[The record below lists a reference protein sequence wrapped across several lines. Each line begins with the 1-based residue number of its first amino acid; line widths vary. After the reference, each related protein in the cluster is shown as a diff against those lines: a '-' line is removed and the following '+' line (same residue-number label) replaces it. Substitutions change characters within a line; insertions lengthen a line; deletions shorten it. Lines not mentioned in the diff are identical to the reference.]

1 MAGMLWFSSA
11 RGDLRGVRYLL
22 EVCAQVNTVN
32 LKGRTAL
39 YLAAEAGHL
48 EAMRCLLLARAD
60 PAVADKHGCSALFLA
75 VERGHSSAVG
85 SLLEARA
92 PHHITLHGRSPL
104 STASQCGHL
113 EVVKLLLQA
122 HASIDSASLSMAV
135 RNEHEEIVRLLLASG
150 TPSYEDMLT
159 PNLPVTAVSLGNT
172 QILQMLLEG
181 PTCWACPHDAS
192 KALCLAAGQGHVV
205 AAEML
210 LRFRADVNQRQGLGS
225 CAIGSR

>member
-1 MAGMLWFSSA
+1 MFSSA

-113 EVVKLLLQA
+113 EVVKT
-122 HASIDSASLSMAV
+122 
-135 RNEHEEIVRLLLASG
+135 LASG
-150 TPSYEDMLT
+150 P
-159 PNLPVTAVSLGNT
+159 
-172 QILQMLLEG
+172 
-181 PTCWACPHDAS
+181 CFH
-192 KALCLAAGQGHVV
+192 
-205 AAEML
+205 
-210 LRFRADVNQRQGLGS
+210 RQ
-225 CAIGSR
+225 CFP